1 MNYFE
6 QETERLHLRKLTLD
20 DIPSWT
26 EFFENNDRLHFLGL
40 DPALTNEEL
49 ATGWISKQLE
59 RYRDEGLGMLAIVDK
74 KSDELIGLSGIVPRE
89 LNGENYF
96 EIAYSFKPKVW
107 GKGYATEATRQLKK
121 FGFKAGISEL
131 FISIIDLDN
140 FASQAVAKRN
150 GMNILFTMEYL
161 GMEVYIFGTEN

>member
-6 QETERLHLRKLTLD
+6 QETERLLLRKLTLD

-40 DPALTNEEL
+40 DLNLTSEEL
-49 ATGWISKQLE
+49 ATGWITKQLE
-59 RYRDEGLGMLAIVDK
+59 RYRDEGLGMLAVIDK
-74 KSDELIGLSGIVPRE
+74 ASNELIGLSGIVPRE
-89 LNGENYF
+89 LQEKNYF

-107 GKGYATEATRQLKK
+107 GQGFASEATQHLKK
-121 FGFKAGISEL
+121 IGRESGISDQY
-131 FISIIDLDN
+131 ISIIDIEN

-150 GMNILFTMEYL
+150 GMNILFTTEYL
-161 GMEVYIFGTEN
+161 GMEVLIFGTEN